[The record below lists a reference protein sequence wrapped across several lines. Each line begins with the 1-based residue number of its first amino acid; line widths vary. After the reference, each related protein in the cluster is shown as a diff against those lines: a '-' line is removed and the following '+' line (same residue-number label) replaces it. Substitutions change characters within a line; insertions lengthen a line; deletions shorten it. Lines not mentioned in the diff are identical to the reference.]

1 MYDIRS
7 FETDLSRKRS
17 KRCGGSVMFSISSGH
32 IPTTPFLHS
41 LRKIPG
47 PKLTAIST
55 YLELYQEVI
64 TDGQYLWEVKKTHEK
79 YALHQRHQNERFLVE
94 QIVSGNG
101 DPILSVEK
109 VYLFLNQSLPYLCLE

>member
-7 FETDLSRKRS
+7 FETDLSRERS
-17 KRCGGSVMFSISSGH
+17 KRCGGSVMFSISSGQ

-47 PKLTAIST
+47 AKLTAIST

-64 TDGQYLWEVKKTHEK
+64 TDGQYLWEAKKTHEK
-79 YALHQRHQNERFLVE
+79 YV
-94 QIVSGNG
+94 
-101 DPILSVEK
+101 
-109 VYLFLNQSLPYLCLE
+109 